1 MIVYFADRN
10 LDIIGTASTNLPDS
24 LVILDDEKTDDI
36 ESGVKTFKAT
46 FAYNDDTREL
56 ITSYIAVGNFLL
68 RSADDENEFYTIITT
83 KHNAM
88 DQTVEAYC
96 EDAGLDLLNTNA
108 DEFKNETAHDCAW
121 YVNKYLPAGWEI
133 GTNELTGSTL
143 TLSWDGDSTVT
154 ERLLSIVSGFNGEL
168 DYSYQVSGLR
178 ATKRYVNLYQ
188 SRGNSQA
195 IHQLRLGQD
204 ISNITTDTSIENL
217 ATALIVTG
225 ATLEGQKKPINLNGC
240 DFSSDGKTV
249 HSPADPTDDFQI
261 VGKQVRSTSAM
272 ARWSSSL
279 DTDGKIVREFSY
291 NTKNK
296 QTLFKRAVTELKKVM
311 NEEVTYDLEF
321 LTFPKDARVGD
332 WIHVVD
338 DKNNLYLKGRILS
351 LTKTITKNE
360 TKATLGEWIIQ
371 SSGIAERLSQFAKGL
386 QAKQVATTVV
396 TLTSSAGTVF
406 DNSLVNTTITVQV
419 TYGDAIIT
427 NQADLEEIFGDT
439 VALTWYK
446 DGTAI
451 TSTATH
457 VIADDGFTLQLVNE
471 TVAALSNYEVK
482 VTI

>member
-154 ERLLSIVSGFNGEL
+154 ERLLSIVSEFNGEL
-168 DYSYQVSGLR
+168 DYSYQVNGLR
-178 ATKRYVNLYQ
+178 VTGRYVNLYQ

-217 ATALIVTG
+217 ATALIATG

-249 HSPADPTDDFQI
+249 RSPADPADDFQI

-296 QTLFKRAVTELKKVM
+296 QTLFKRAVTELKKTM

-351 LTKTITKNE
+351 LTKTVTKNE

-371 SSGIAERLSQFAKGL
+371 SSGIAEQLSQLAEQL
-386 QAKQVATTVV
+386 REQAISATSISISSSSGSVFHNTAIFT
-396 TLTSSAGTVF
+396 TLTATVY
-406 DNSLVNTTITVQV
+406 
-419 TYGDAIIT
+419 YGDTVIT
-427 NQADLEEIFGDT
+427 NQSDLEDVFGAGVEVNWYNGGTKIDT
-439 VALTWYK
+439 
-446 DGTAI
+446 
-451 TSTATH
+451 
-457 VIADDGFTLQLVNE
+457 GFTTTISSANTSE
-471 TVAALSNYEVK
+471 TITAKVEV
-482 VTI
+482 

>member
-1 MIVYFADRN
+1 MIIYFADRN

-154 ERLLSIVSGFNGEL
+154 ERLLSIVSEFNGEL
-168 DYSYQVSGLR
+168 DYSYQVNGLR
-178 ATKRYVNLYQ
+178 VTKRFVNLYQ

-249 HSPADPTDDFQI
+249 HSPADPADDFQI

-296 QTLFKRAVTELKKVM
+296 QTLFKRAVTELKKTM

-371 SSGIAERLSQFAKGL
+371 SSGITDRLMSLADEIRQ
-386 QAKQVATTVV
+386 QALSATSVSVSSSNGIIFNNTAIATT
-396 TLTSSAGTVF
+396 LTATVF
-406 DNSLVNTTITVQV
+406 YGEETILTQ
-419 TYGDAIIT
+419 TR
-427 NQADLEEIFGDT
+427 LEEIFGDD
-439 VALTWYK
+439 VSVNWYHNGLLV
-446 DGTAI
+446 GT
-451 TSTATH
+451 
-457 VIADDGFTLQLVNE
+457 GFTYSVSSANASE
-471 TVAALSNYEVK
+471 SYIVK
-482 VTI
+482 VED